1 MMRPVASF
9 LDLPSR
15 PTKPRATGLTHVL
28 DKGLPPS
35 EAAARLT
42 TSGAVIDIWK
52 FGWGTAYL
60 DPGVEA
66 KLALLAAHD
75 VRACVGGT
83 LLEVAWSQ
91 DKVAEFFAWAA
102 ATGFA
107 CVEVSRGAVPMPV
120 ADKVDLI
127 RLAGA
132 QFTVMSEVGAK
143 DPAALAAPGEWAE
156 EVRGDLAA
164 GAALVL
170 TEGRESGT
178 VGLFRSDGSVRSDL
192 VEALVASLGLPT
204 LMSRLM
210 FEAPRKDQQ
219 AWFINRFGPDVNLA
233 NVALDETLG
242 LEALRVGLRAD
253 TLGPIAQLPRLSAS
267 PVGRLSRIEPA

>member
-1 MMRPVASF
+1 MNAVVAPF

-15 PTKPRATGLTHVL
+15 PAKPRTAGLTHVL
-28 DKGLPPS
+28 DKGLP
-35 EAAARLT
+35 AADLPARLAAW
-42 TSGAVIDIWK
+42 GRFIDVWK

-66 KLALLAAHD
+66 KLALLASHH

-83 LLEVAWSQ
+83 LLEVAWAQ
-91 DKVAEFFAWAA
+91 DKVGAFFAWASA
-102 ATGFA
+102 LGFP
-107 CVEVSRGAVPMPV
+107 CVEVSRGAVAMPL
-120 ADKVDLI
+120 DEKRDLI

-132 QFTVMSEVGAK
+132 AGAGFTVLSEVGAK
-143 DPAALAAPGEWAE
+143 DPAAAALPEQWSD

-178 VGLFRSDGSVRSDL
+178 VGLFRADGSVRSDL
-192 VEALVASLGLPT
+192 VEALVAAVGL
-204 LMSRLM
+204 SRLM
-210 FEAPRKDQQ
+210 FEAPGKDQQ
-219 AWFINRFGPDVNLA
+219 AWFINRFGPEVNLA

-242 LEALRVGLRAD
+242 LEALRLGLRAD
-253 TLGPIAQLPRLSAS
+253 TMGPVAQLPRLGPES
-267 PVGRLSRIEPA
+267 PQGAL